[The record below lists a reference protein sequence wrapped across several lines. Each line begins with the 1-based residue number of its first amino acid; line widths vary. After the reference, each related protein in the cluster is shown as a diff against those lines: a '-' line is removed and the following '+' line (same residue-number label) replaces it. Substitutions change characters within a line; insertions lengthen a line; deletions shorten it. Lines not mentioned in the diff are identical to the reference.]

1 METTCRLLKLRSG
14 EEVLCLL
21 AGENES
27 TIHVLRPMV
36 IKSHMTHDN
45 FGVTREITVLRN
57 WLEFTEAQEVDIP
70 KDHIATILKPS
81 DSTVNL
87 YQNSIRKEEKTKK
100 AVEEAQKQLDEIL
113 GDEDTFNQMLK
124 DLVGEDL
131 SDDKEKPKDNLPK
144 HPMMPFPFGTGPNS
158 VGMYFSIPPNIF
170 EDLLENGLLDFDAF
184 MGPMDD
190 EEDEIGEILI
200 PEMELMTDK
209 EKDKLKRKGINLED
223 FPDDPR
229 KYIDD
234 ISEDTKE

>member
-100 AVEEAQKQLDEIL
+100 AVEEAQKEIDDIL

-124 DLVGEDL
+124 QLMGEEP
-131 SDDKEKPKDNLPK
+131 SEDKEKPKDNLPK
-144 HPMMPFPFGTGPNS
+144 SPIMPFPFGPSANS
-158 VGMYFSIPPNIF
+158 VGMFFSIPPNLF
-170 EDLLENGLLDFDAF
+170 EELLENGLLDFDAF

>member
-100 AVEEAQKQLDEIL
+100 AVEEAQKEIDDIL

-124 DLVGEDL
+124 QLMGEEP
-131 SDDKEKPKDNLPK
+131 SEDKEKPKDNLPK
-144 HPMMPFPFGTGPNS
+144 SPIMPFPFAANPNS
-158 VGMYFSIPPNIF
+158 VGMFFSIPPNLF
-170 EDLLENGLLDFDAF
+170 EELLENGLLDFDAF

>member
-1 METTCRLLKLRSG
+1 VG
-14 EEVLCLL
+14 EE
-21 AGENES
+21 
-27 TIHVLRPMV
+27 P
-36 IKSHMTHDN
+36 
-45 FGVTREITVLRN
+45 
-57 WLEFTEAQEVDIP
+57 
-70 KDHIATILKPS
+70 
-81 DSTVNL
+81 
-87 YQNSIRKEEKTKK
+87 
-100 AVEEAQKQLDEIL
+100 
-113 GDEDTFNQMLK
+113 
-124 DLVGEDL
+124 
-131 SDDKEKPKDNLPK
+131 SDDKEKPKDNLSKP
-144 HPMMPFPFGTGPNS
+144 PMMPFPFGMGPNS

>member
-124 DLVGEDL
+124 ELMGEE
-131 SDDKEKPKDNLPK
+131 SSEDKEKPKDNFPK
-144 HPMMPFPFGTGPNS
+144 SSTMPFPFGANPNS
-158 VGMYFSIPPNIF
+158 VGMFFSIPPNLF
-170 EDLLENGLLDFDAF
+170 EELLENGLLDFDAF
-184 MGPMDD
+184 MGPMED
-190 EEDEIGEILI
+190 EEDDIDEILI
-200 PEMELMTDK
+200 PEMELMTEK

>member
-87 YQNSIRKEEKTKK
+87 YQNSIR
-100 AVEEAQKQLDEIL
+100 
-113 GDEDTFNQMLK
+113 
-124 DLVGEDL
+124 
-131 SDDKEKPKDNLPK
+131 
-144 HPMMPFPFGTGPNS
+144 
-158 VGMYFSIPPNIF
+158 Y
-170 EDLLENGLLDFDAF
+170 
-184 MGPMDD
+184 
-190 EEDEIGEILI
+190 
-200 PEMELMTDK
+200 
-209 EKDKLKRKGINLED
+209 R
-223 FPDDPR
+223 
-229 KYIDD
+229 
-234 ISEDTKE
+234 

>member
-57 WLEFTEAQEVDIP
+57 WLEFTEAEEVDIP

-100 AVEEAQKQLDEIL
+100 AVEDAQKQLDEIL
-113 GDEDTFNQMLK
+113 GDEDTFNKMLK
-124 DLVGEDL
+124 DLMGEEP
-131 SDDKEKPKDNLPK
+131 SDNTEKPKDNLPK
-144 HPMMPFPFGTGPNS
+144 PPIMPFPFGAGPNS
-158 VGMYFSIPPNIF
+158 VGMYFSIPPNLF
-170 EDLLENGLLDFDAF
+170 EDLLENGLLDFDAL

-190 EEDEIGEILI
+190 EEDDIGEILI

>member
-1 METTCRLLKLRSG
+1 METTCRLFKLRSG
-14 EEVLCLL
+14 EEVLGLL
-21 AGENES
+21 SGENDS
-27 TIHVLRPMV
+27 TISILKPMV

-100 AVEEAQKQLDEIL
+100 AVEEAQKEIDDIL
-113 GDEDTFNQMLK
+113 GDED
-124 DLVGEDL
+124 
-131 SDDKEKPKDNLPK
+131 
-144 HPMMPFPFGTGPNS
+144 
-158 VGMYFSIPPNIF
+158 
-170 EDLLENGLLDFDAF
+170 
-184 MGPMDD
+184 
-190 EEDEIGEILI
+190 GEILI